1 MTCPAH
7 ALAATR
13 QFLVAQ
19 DVDLIRELIRR
30 LREQEP
36 QRVLQV
42 VDIGA
47 GSGTTALS
55 VFAEVPDKVLVRTVD
70 HDAQALAYSKL
81 AVSNIGRLRDW
92 RGFVG
97 DSARAIF
104 ERGGQDI
111 DLLLVDAEHTYKAV
125 LADLAAWLPL
135 LRDSG
140 FVWIHD
146 YGNPKDFGVPVVA
159 SRGVKRAITEM
170 LRKHE
175 LTAVEIAGL
184 GWAGQRYVEQEERVD
199 ADLGS
204 RRKRTTR

>member
-7 ALAATR
+7 ALAASR
-13 QFLVAQ
+13 QMLVAE
-19 DVDLIRELIRR
+19 DVDLIRELVRR

-36 QRVLQV
+36 RRVLQV

-55 VFAEVPDKVLVRTVD
+55 VFAEVSDKILVRTVD
-70 HDAQALAYSKL
+70 HDAQALAWSKL
-81 AVSNIGRLRDW
+81 VVSNIGRLRDW

-125 LADLAAWLPL
+125 LADLAVWLPL

-146 YGNPKDFGVPVVA
+146 YGDPMLYGLGVRP
-159 SRGVKRAITEM
+159 SRGVKRAINE
-170 LRKHE
+170 LVRKQE
-175 LTAVEIAGL
+175 LSVVKVAGI
-184 GWAGQRYVEQEERVD
+184 GWAGKRYVEQEEKVD

>member
-19 DVDLIRELIRR
+19 DVDLIRGLVRR

-36 QRVLQV
+36 RRVLQV

-55 VFAEVPDKVLVRTVD
+55 VFAEAEDRVAVCTID
-70 HDAQALAYSKL
+70 HDAHALQWTKL
-81 AVSNIGRLRDW
+81 AISHAGRLRDW

-97 DSARAIF
+97 DSARSIF
-104 ERGGQDI
+104 ERGGQNI

-125 LADLAAWLPL
+125 MADLTAWLPL
-135 LRDSG
+135 LRGSG
-140 FVWIHD
+140 FVWVHD
-146 YGNPKDFGVPVVA
+146 YGDPMLYGLPVKP
-159 SRGVKRAITEM
+159 SRGVKRAVNELM
-170 LRKHE
+170 REHE
-175 LTAVEIAGL
+175 LTAVEIAGI
-184 GWAGQRYVEQEERVD
+184 GWAGRRYVEQEERVD
-199 ADLGS
+199 ANLDS
-204 RRKRTTR
+204 RRQRTTR

>member
-1 MTCPAH
+1 M
-7 ALAATR
+7 
-13 QFLVAQ
+13 LVAQ
-19 DVDLIRELIRR
+19 DVDLIRELVRR

-36 QRVLQV
+36 RRVLQV

-55 VFAEVPDKVLVRTVD
+55 VFAEASDRVLVRTVD
-70 HDAQALAYSKL
+70 HNAQALAYSKL
-81 AVSNIGRLRDW
+81 VVSNIGRLRDW

-125 LADLAAWLPL
+125 MADLAAWLPL

-140 FVWIHD
+140 FVWVHD
-146 YGNPKDFGVPVVA
+146 YGDPMLYGLGVKP
-159 SRGVKRAITEM
+159 SRGVKRAINE
-170 LRKHE
+170 LVRKHE
-175 LTAVEIAGL
+175 LTAIEIVGL
-184 GWAGQRYVEQEERVD
+184 GWAGQRYVEQEERD
-199 ADLGS
+199 EDLGP
-204 RRKRTTR
+204 RRKRTTW

>member
-1 MTCPAH
+1 MSCPAH
-7 ALAATR
+7 ALAASR
-13 QFLVAQ
+13 RFLVAE
-19 DVDLIRELIRR
+19 DVNLIRELVRR
-30 LREQEP
+30 LRKQEP
-36 QRVLQV
+36 RRVLQV

-55 VFAEVPDKVLVRTVD
+55 VFAEASDRVLVRTID

-97 DSARAIF
+97 DSARSIF

-146 YGNPKDFGVPVVA
+146 YGDSLQALGVRTSP
-159 SRGVKRAITEM
+159 GVKRAVNE
-170 LRKHE
+170 LVRKRE
-175 LTAVEIAGL
+175 LSVVKIAGL
-184 GWAGQRYVEQEERVD
+184 GWAGRRYVEQEERVD
-199 ADLGS
+199 ADLGPG
-204 RRKRTTR
+204 RKRTTR